1 VKKIFGELWGSV
13 DMIIKTDF
21 LVIGSGIGGLSYAL
35 KVSDL
40 GDVVVVTKKQDSES
54 NTNYAQ
60 GGIASVMSSN
70 DSFES
75 HIQDTIRAGDGL
87 CNPEVVKK
95 VVESGPRYVEELVNL
110 GVEFSRKEG
119 KEYDLG
125 REGGHSKNRVVHAR
139 DFTGREIE
147 DALLKAVKSKKNIH
161 LYENHIA
168 IDLITEKDLK
178 NSNRKKEKNL
188 KCFGANILDIDKN
201 RIEIFLSKVTLLASG
216 GGGRIYLH
224 TTNPS
229 IATADGVAMAYR
241 AGARVANLEFIQFHP
256 TSLCH
261 PQGNSFLVSEAVRG
275 EGGKLRLK
283 NGQTFMEN
291 YHPSKELAARD
302 VVARAI
308 DSELKKSGEPCV
320 FLDVTHL
327 GKEFLQKRFPNI
339 YEKCLSLGID
349 ISKEWIPVVPA
360 AHYMCGG
367 VVTNL
372 QGKTD
377 IENLYACG
385 EVAMTGMHG
394 ANRLASNSL
403 LEAVAFAEL
412 AAQSSKETFRREK
425 EKPHP
430 DIDDWSLQGSFDTKE
445 WVIISHDKHE
455 IQTFMWDYVGIV
467 RSNRRLKKAKAR
479 VEILQREIEDFF
491 HLNPVRDEVVELRNL
506 ATTAE
511 LIILSALARKESRG
525 LHYNIDH
532 PKKDDVNWKKDTII
546 KKKVP

>member
-1 VKKIFGELWGSV
+1 
-13 DMIIKTDF
+13 MIIETDF

-35 KVSDL
+35 KVSEL
-40 GDVVVVTKKQDSES
+40 GNVVVVTKKQDSES

-60 GGIASVMSSN
+60 GGIASVMSSE

-75 HIQDTIRAGDGL
+75 HIQDTLKAGDGL
-87 CNPEVVKK
+87 CNPEVVRK
-95 VVESGPRYVEELVNL
+95 VVESGPEFVEELVNL
-110 GVEFSRKEG
+110 GVDFSKKQG

-125 REGGHSKNRVVHAR
+125 REGGHSQKRVVHAK

-147 DALLKAVKSKKNIH
+147 GALLKAVKSKKNIR
-161 LYENHIA
+161 LYENHVA
-168 IDLITEKDLK
+168 IDLLTQRNIRNFSGTAME
-178 NSNRKKEKNL
+178 EI
-188 KCFGANILDIDKN
+188 KCFGAHILDIEKN
-201 RIEIFLSKVTLLASG
+201 RIETFLSKLTLLATG

-229 IATADGVAMAYR
+229 IATGDGVAMAYR
-241 AGARVANLEFIQFHP
+241 AGARIANMEFIQFHP
-256 TSLCH
+256 TSLYH
-261 PQGNSFLVSEAVRG
+261 PQGNSFLISEAVRG
-275 EGGKLRLK
+275 EGGKLKLK
-283 NGQTFMEN
+283 NGETFMQK

-308 DSELKKSGEPCV
+308 DSELKKSGDPCV

-327 GKEFLQKRFPNI
+327 GKEFLGKRFPNI
-339 YEKCLSLGID
+339 FENCLSLGID
-349 ISKEWIPVVPA
+349 ISREWIPVVPA

-367 VVTNL
+367 VMTNME
-372 QGKTD
+372 GKSE

-385 EVAMTGMHG
+385 EVSMTGMHG

-403 LEAVAFAEL
+403 LEAVAFADL
-412 AAQSSKETFRREK
+412 CAQSSKEIYQREK
-425 EKPHP
+425 GQPYPE
-430 DIDDWSLQGSFDTKE
+430 IDDWSLHGSFNAKE
-445 WVIISHDKHE
+445 WVIISHDKQE

-479 VEILQREIEDFF
+479 IEILQKEIEEFF
-491 HLNPVRDEVVELRNL
+491 KLNPVREDVIELRNL

-525 LHYNIDH
+525 LHYNIDY
-532 PKKDDVNWKKDTII
+532 PEKDDLNWKKNNII

>member
-1 VKKIFGELWGSV
+1 
-13 DMIIKTDF
+13 MIITTDF
-21 LVIGSGIGGLSYAL
+21 LVIGSGMGGLSYAL

-40 GDVVVVTKKQDSES
+40 GDVVVVTKKEDSES

-60 GGIASVMSSN
+60 GGMASVVSPN
-70 DSFES
+70 DSFQS
-75 HIQDTIRAGDGL
+75 HIQDTIKAGDGL
-87 CNPEVVKK
+87 CDPQVVKK
-95 VVESGPRYVEELVNL
+95 VVESGPRYVEELVSL
-110 GVEFSRKEG
+110 GVGFSKKRG

-125 REGGHSKNRVVHAR
+125 REGGHSKNRVVHAK

-147 DALLKAVKSKKNIH
+147 SALLKAVKNRKNIH
-161 LYENHIA
+161 LYENHTA
-168 IDLITEKDLK
+168 IDLITQKDLK
-178 NSNRKKEKNL
+178 DFPGKSGKNL
-188 KCFGANILDIDKN
+188 KCFGAHILDIDKN
-201 RIEIFLSKVTLLASG
+201 RIETFLSKVTLLATG

-229 IATADGVAMAYR
+229 IATGDGVAMAYR

-256 TSLCH
+256 TSLYH
-261 PQGNSFLVSEAVRG
+261 PRGDSFLISEAVRG

-283 NGQTFMEN
+283 NGKAFMDK

-302 VVARAI
+302 IVARAI
-308 DSELKKSGEPCV
+308 DSELKESGDPCV

-327 GKEFLQKRFPNI
+327 GKGFLKKRFPNI
-339 YEKCLSLGID
+339 YKRCLSLGMD
-349 ISKEWIPVVPA
+349 ISKDRIPVVPA

-367 VVTNL
+367 VMTNL
-372 QGKTD
+372 KGKTD

-403 LEAVAFAEL
+403 LEAVAFADF
-412 AAQSSKETFRREK
+412 AAQSSKETFTKEK

-445 WVIISHDKHE
+445 WVIISHDKQE

-467 RSNRRLKKAKAR
+467 RSNRRLKKARAR
-479 VEILQREIEDFF
+479 VEILKKEIEDFF
-491 HLNPVRDEVVELRNL
+491 HLNPVRDDVIELRNL

-511 LIILSALARKESRG
+511 LIISSALARKESRG
-525 LHYNIDH
+525 LHYNVDY
-532 PKKDDVNWKKDTII
+532 PKKDDRNFCKDTVIQ
-546 KKKVP
+546 KEV

>member
-1 VKKIFGELWGSV
+1 
-13 DMIIKTDF
+13 MIINTDF

-35 KVSDL
+35 KVSEL

-60 GGIASVMSSN
+60 GGIASVMSPN

-75 HIQDTIRAGDGL
+75 HIQDTIKAGDGL

-95 VVESGPRYVEELVNL
+95 VVEKGPGCVDELVSL
-110 GVEFSRKEG
+110 GVEFSRKKRE
-119 KEYDLG
+119 EYDLG

-147 DALLKAVKSKKNIH
+147 SALLKAVKSKKNIH
-161 LYENHIA
+161 LYENHCA
-168 IDLITEKDLK
+168 IDLITQKNIRHFAGTTMEKI
-178 NSNRKKEKNL
+178 
-188 KCFGANILDIDKN
+188 KCFGAHILDIDNN
-201 RIEIFLSKVTLLASG
+201 RIETFLSKLTLLATG

-229 IATADGVAMAYR
+229 IATGDGVAMAYR

-256 TSLCH
+256 TSLYH
-261 PQGNSFLVSEAVRG
+261 PQGDSFLISEAVRG

-283 NGQTFMEN
+283 NGEPFMKE
-291 YHPSKELAARD
+291 YHPSEELAARD

-327 GKEFLQKRFPNI
+327 GKGFLKKRFPNI
-339 YEKCLSLGID
+339 FEKCLSLGID

-367 VVTNL
+367 VMTNME
-372 QGKTD
+372 GKSE

-385 EVAMTGMHG
+385 EVSMTGMHG

-403 LEAVAFAEL
+403 LEAVAFADF
-412 AAQSSKETFRREK
+412 AAQSSKEVFQREK
-425 EKPHP
+425 RQPYP
-430 DIDDWSLQGSFDTKE
+430 DIDVWSLQGSFDTKE
-445 WVIISHDKHE
+445 WVIISHDKQE

-467 RSNRRLKKAKAR
+467 RSNRRLKNAKAR
-479 VEILQREIEDFF
+479 IEILQKEIEDFF
-491 HLNPVRDEVVELRNL
+491 RLNPVREEVIELRNL
-506 ATTAE
+506 ATTAG
-511 LIILSALARKESRG
+511 LIITSALTRKESRG
-525 LHYNIDH
+525 LHYNVDY
-532 PKKDDVNWKKDTII
+532 PEKDDANWKKDTII
-546 KKKVP
+546 KKEIP